1 MGTCRLDV
9 KGPNSGSNPTD
20 DREIDVLEEEADN
33 PVVQELQAA
42 FERLNI
48 DEQLDL
54 LALTWLGRGE
64 FGTFAEARKEAEG
77 LDEVHAGRYLIGTPL
92 LGDYLEEGLS
102 QLGISLEC
110 LEFLRQITG
119 IHDTIGM
126 DNGETFNQVGKLANI
141 AGPAILAKG
150 IDGTR

>member
-1 MGTCRLDV
+1 MVDNETDGPSDELTVSPETVFFIIV
-9 KGPNSGSNPTD
+9 KAREFDEQVAPSDPDSGSNPTD

-33 PVVQELQAA
+33 PVIQELRAA

-48 DEQLDL
+48 DEQLDM

-64 FGTFAEARKEAEG
+64 FGTFAEARQEAEG

-102 QLGISLEC
+102 QLGISLGDFEVNR
-110 LEFLRQITG
+110 L
-119 IHDTIGM
+119 
-126 DNGETFNQVGKLANI
+126 
-141 AGPAILAKG
+141 
-150 IDGTR
+150 

>member
-1 MGTCRLDV
+1 MADNDSNGPSDELTVSSETVFFIIV
-9 KGPNSGSNPTD
+9 KAREFDEQVAPTDPDSGSNPTD
-20 DREIDVLEEEADN
+20 DREIDVLEEAADN

-64 FGTFAEARKEAEG
+64 FGTFADARKEAEG
-77 LDEVHAGRYLIGTPL
+77 LEEVHAGGYLIGTPL

-102 QLGISLEC
+102 QLGISLEDFEVNR
-110 LEFLRQITG
+110 L
-119 IHDTIGM
+119 
-126 DNGETFNQVGKLANI
+126 
-141 AGPAILAKG
+141 
-150 IDGTR
+150 